1 VNYEEQALRFSC
13 GDDTLYGILTMPQQP
28 QPLAVLIVVGGPQY
42 RAGSH
47 RQFVLLARELASH
60 GYPVLRFDYR
70 GMGDSEGEP
79 RNFEL
84 VDDDLRAAV
93 NALFDIAPST
103 REVVVWGL
111 CDGASAAL
119 FYAHQDPRVSGLVL
133 VNPWVRTVESEAKAR
148 LRHYYQSRL
157 FDTDLW
163 RKIARGNFSYA
174 AAARSL
180 WTSVERACRS
190 APRDVV
196 DDDTLSLPDR
206 LHDSF
211 SRFKG
216 QVLLILSEHDLTA
229 QEFSDLAQSREW
241 QTLIHSPRVQCF
253 RLLGANHTFSSREL
267 REKVAAT
274 TRKWLAQIRQ
284 QDCLRIR
291 TH

>member
-1 VNYEEQALRFSC
+1 MNYEDQALSFSC
-13 GDDTLYGILTMPQQP
+13 GDATLYGILTMPHRP

-93 NALFDIAPST
+93 DTLFGIAPSI

-180 WTSVERACRS
+180 WTSVKRACRS
-190 APRDVV
+190 APRGVV
-196 DDDTLSLPDR
+196 DDSTLSLPDR

-229 QEFSDLAQSREW
+229 QEFSDLAQSRKW

-253 RLLGANHTFSSREL
+253 RLLGANHTFSRREL

-274 TRKWLAQIRQ
+274 TRKWLAHIRQ
-284 QDCLRIR
+284 EGCLRIR
-291 TH
+291 IH